1 MSDER
6 TNVIISP
13 LPGLIVRIL
22 VKKGDI
28 IKSGQVVALINV
40 MKTEIEVRAE
50 NDGVVEDI
58 LVREGDEVDVAAPL
72 VKLITAVMGL

>member
-1 MSDER
+1 VGR
-6 TNVIISP
+6 
-13 LPGLIVRIL
+13 
-22 VKKGDI
+22 
-28 IKSGQVVALINV
+28 VALINV

-72 VKLITAVMGL
+72 VKLITPVMGL